1 MNSKKTLVVLAGGLG
16 SRYNGLKQID
26 GIYNGATIM
35 EYSLFDAIEAG
46 FNSFVFIINDKVP
59 AEFQEDL
66 KTKLST
72 KNVDVKFT
80 LQGKQD
86 YLPKDYD
93 ASERVKPWGT
103 AHALL
108 CAKEATES
116 AFFVIN
122 ADDYY
127 GKEIY
132 KSAAQF
138 FDNELKHDDKAV
150 LLAFQLGKT
159 LSENGSVSRGVCVK
173 NDNNELI
180 TVTERT
186 EIRKEG
192 DEIVYSENEV
202 KNVLAEDQPVSMNFW
217 GFTPAFFQELEE
229 RFKVFIDSKPAIK
242 QEYMLPVVVQEL
254 IDEKKMTVT
263 VSESP
268 SQWMGVTYATDR
280 EIMKNFLEDQTKKGK
295 YPEHL
300 WN

>member
-46 FNSFVFIINDKVP
+46 FNSFIFIINDKVP

-66 KTKLST
+66 KEKLST
-72 KNVDVKFT
+72 KNVEVKFAI
-80 LQGKQD
+80 QGKHD
-86 YLPKDYD
+86 YLPTDYN
-93 ASERVKPWGT
+93 ASEREKPWGT

-138 FDNELKHDDKAV
+138 FDNELKNDDKAV

-159 LSENGSVSRGVCVK
+159 LSENGSVSRGVCVQ
-173 NDNNELI
+173 NEDNQLI

-192 DEIVYSENEV
+192 NDIVFFEGEERNI
-202 KNVLAEDQPVSMNFW
+202 LAENQPVSMNFW
-217 GFTPAFFQELEE
+217 GFTPAFFNELEE
-229 RFKVFIDSKPAIK
+229 RFKIFIDSKPAIK

-254 IDEKKMTVT
+254 IDENKITVT

-280 EIMKNFLEDQTKKGK
+280 EIMYNFLEEQTKNGK

-300 WN
+300 WK